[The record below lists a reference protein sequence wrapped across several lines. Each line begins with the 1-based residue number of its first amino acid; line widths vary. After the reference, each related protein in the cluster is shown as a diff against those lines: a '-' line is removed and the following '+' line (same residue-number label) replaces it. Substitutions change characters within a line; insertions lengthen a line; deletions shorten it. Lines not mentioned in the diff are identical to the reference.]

1 MSFKCCS
8 KKPVIMIQGQQVTLR
23 HVNVEQ
29 CSNVKDTEAIYVRG
43 KNRRLE
49 NLHIRT
55 KQFGIK
61 LDQTAEVGD
70 HILFM
75 KDGSVVKH
83 IRNTGSKEETTL
95 QLLQLPAKYKA
106 VENSQQLF
114 LYSLAGVYVTQQKA
128 RCNTHKC
135 RYK

>member
-1 MSFKCCS
+1 
-8 KKPVIMIQGQQVTLR
+8 MIQGQQVTLR

-29 CSNVKDTEAIYVRG
+29 CSNVKDTEAIYVIYVRG

-75 KDGSVVKH
+75 KDGSAVKH
-83 IRNTGSKEETTL
+83 IRNTGSKEETIL

-114 LYSLAGVYVTQQKA
+114 LYSLAGVYVT
-128 RCNTHKC
+128 HKK
-135 RYK
+135 RFLIKRLLLTLE